1 MSKKEIY
8 IVYDDE
14 KASAKLKENGNL
26 IKTVTIKKD
35 VDRNRDSYEMLC
47 TIRNELFKEDTKF
60 KIGDRVRFKDYININ
75 RQFDFH
81 NMFIND
87 TSAAINFRKMFI
99 ELEGKPNDC
108 TFKETW
114 LLDNGQQYEIA
125 YSYTDINNHRNRK
138 IRNEF
143 MEIHN
148 AAPLYKTKA
157 VYPESAYFFL
167 MKEIQKK
174 NKGGI

>member
-14 KASAKLKENGNL
+14 KASANLKENGNL
-26 IKTVTIKKD
+26 VKTVTVKKD

-60 KIGDRVRFKDYININ
+60 KIGDRVRFKDYINID

-87 TSAAINFRKMFI
+87 TSSAINFRKMFI
-99 ELEGKPNDC
+99 ELEGKLGTVIDIDKKTLKVKIKVDSFSDEEVIALGVVRNVDVLVAHIAISHYSKNLW
-108 TFKETW
+108 F
-114 LLDNGQQYEIA
+114 DNFCVELYDENK
-125 YSYTDINNHRNRK
+125 SDI
-138 IRNEF
+138 
-143 MEIHN
+143 
-148 AAPLYKTKA
+148 L
-157 VYPESAYFFL
+157 
-167 MKEIQKK
+167 
-174 NKGGI
+174 